1 MPTILP
7 TYAHLKCRYLDYPV
21 LCHGKHQF
29 YERTAST
36 HEKNA
41 SNYLVLFHP
50 SFQKINTVFVCFFP
64 LLWLSL
70 YKQLQNIVPLIV
82 SVHVQ
87 NPVLKICC
95 SHLQV
100 KTFLQRRW
108 KIIIV
113 PFIYSTTASFS
124 FSFFFFHTK
133 RIVYDLSSSRRCDS
147 CVIISLHVE
156 TGPRFEAVGRG
167 SQLQTIKI
175 HYYNLLLTK
184 HSWRT
189 FSWLYKCSSCPS
201 RVPILFFVLFLL
213 FFSCIFIFITKQD
226 F

>member
-1 MPTILP
+1 MKVILLAACLGAITVNLVAGSVISPTWFIEIVLYLTFCAYILNEFAYIIIHVPTILP

-50 SFQKINTVFVCFFP
+50 SFQKINTVFVCFFS

-124 FSFFFFHTK
+124 FFLFFFSHK
-133 RIVYDLSSSRRCDS
+133 AN
-147 CVIISLHVE
+147 SLWLV
-156 TGPRFEAVGRG
+156 F
-167 SQLQTIKI
+167 IK
-175 HYYNLLLTK
+175 K
-184 HSWRT
+184 MW
-189 FSWLYKCSSCPS
+189 
-201 RVPILFFVLFLL
+201 
-213 FFSCIFIFITKQD
+213 
-226 F
+226 